1 MWLMAR
7 KWMIYLQIF
16 TYSFALER
24 YVATRYSSVI
34 LYGYRDGSIS
44 DLTSV
49 GWWYTY
55 RDGSLRFVH
64 HDVPFNF
71 IKISTFFENRVNY
84 NKENTSIEFLKVD
97 LSDAGVYDVF
107 IKHKKDL
114 HSNNYLRCVVE
125 VHDILPHPLIIQDTF
140 LELNF
145 VVLNCLVESGKL
157 TTVLWLKEGNAI
169 QSDETHKILNGN
181 RTLIVNT
188 QLISCALYTCVIR
201 GILQEKRSSHLFTYD
216 GMLLLHEFSFM
227 SSVMALVSTTTSF
240 AVGAFIICFAVKNYK
255 GHKQHLNL
263 TALFIFFQ
271 ILAFAFLL
279 TAALMCMCN
288 SAYPVAYRL
297 IEGFGLVFAS
307 AAIIYMIALYVRAEI
322 QLKSSFLTKR
332 NYRLVFWVY
341 GIFSMIISVVPIHR
355 GQKNITECQIPVN
368 HILGTVAATVV
379 IYVFILGISFILSLK
394 YMDELRQRCSRTV
407 LPRSWKW
414 NRWITRSMCR

>member
-157 TTVLWLKEGNAI
+157 TTVLWLKE
-169 QSDETHKILNGN
+169 
-181 RTLIVNT
+181 
-188 QLISCALYTCVIR
+188 
-201 GILQEKRSSHLFTYD
+201 

-394 YMDELRQRCSRTV
+394 YSKCMDELRQRCSRTV